1 MPDLLLASALRDDET
16 AVVLLLHQSSVYE
29 ISHQIMSSFLVLVFL
44 LHLIDL
50 LLEHFVLLHC
60 IVDLLFLQL
69 LSLFLDC
76 DLLSGSSSLAPLLE
90 QVGRHSLGSYRFHDR
105 LEELVSKST
114 YCSRRWN
121 RGRSWPSEDPF
132 GS

>member
-1 MPDLLLASALRDDET
+1 MPELLLASALRDDEA
-16 AVVLLLHQSSVYE
+16 AVVLLLHETCVHE
-29 ISHQIMSSFLVLVFL
+29 LSHKIVGCFLVLVFL
-44 LHLIDL
+44 LHLINL

-60 IVDLLFLQL
+60 IVDLLLLQL
-69 LSLFLDC
+69 LSLFLVC
-76 DLLSGSSSLAPLLE
+76 DLLPRSSSLAPLLE

-105 LEELVSKST
+105 LEELVSKGT

-121 RGRSWPSEDPF
+121 RGKSWPSEDPF